1 MIRKYESKELYLKQ
15 KKANTFDLWQYE
27 MDVKEIIKNV
37 ALKGDEALKQY
48 TKKWDLCVLET
59 IKVTEE
65 EIQEAYEL
73 ISEPLLK
80 ALKNA
85 RDNIEAYHRMQ
96 LPREAL
102 IEKDNCFLKE
112 RILPLQSVGI
122 YVPGGKAAYPSTVLM
137 NGIPGKIAGVKR
149 LVMVSPPDRE
159 GKLKPSVLVAAS
171 LVGIHEIY
179 KIGGAQSIAALA
191 FGTESIPPVKKI
203 IGPGNAY
210 VALAKKILSEQV
222 GIDMVAGPSEIMI
235 LADDSANPEFV
246 AADMIAQAEHDEN
259 ATALLV
265 STSKKLLNEVD
276 QTLKM
281 QVENHERRKIILE
294 SLRKHGALV
303 YVKSIEEM
311 VELANDI
318 APEHLE
324 IMINKPEKV
333 AEKIE
338 SAGAIFLGNYTP
350 EALGDYYAGP
360 NHTLP
365 TSGTAKFSSP
375 LNVMDYMKR
384 TSIMQYT
391 KEKLLEASED
401 IITIAKD
408 EGLYG
413 HGEAVR
419 IRRK

>member
-1 MIRKYESKELYLKQ
+1 MIRIYESKELYLKQ
-15 KKANTFDLWQYE
+15 KKLNTFDLWQYE
-27 MDVKEIIKNV
+27 KEVKGIIQNV
-37 ALKGDEALKQY
+37 DLNGDEALKLY
-48 TKKWDLCVLET
+48 TKQWDLCKLDALRVS
-59 IKVTEE
+59 EE
-65 EIQEAYEL
+65 EIQEAFKL
-73 ISEPLLK
+73 IPDPLLK

-85 RDNIEAYHRMQ
+85 KDNIEAYHKLQM
-96 LPREAL
+96 PRGAL

-112 RILPLQSVGI
+112 RISPLQSVGI

-149 LVMVSPPDRE
+149 LVMVSPPNAE

-179 KIGGAQSIAALA
+179 KVGGAQSIAALA
-191 FGTESIPPVKKI
+191 LGTETISPVKKI
-203 IGPGNAY
+203 VGPGNAY
-210 VALAKKILSEQV
+210 VALAKKILSEKV
-222 GIDMVAGPSEIMI
+222 GIDMIAGPSEIMI

-259 ATALLV
+259 ATSLLV
-265 STSKKLLNEVD
+265 SSSEALLNQVKEAIM
-276 QTLKM
+276 K
-281 QVENHERRKIILE
+281 QVERHQRKEIIIK
-294 SLRKHGALV
+294 SFTNQGALV
-303 YVKSIEEM
+303 YVENVKDMI
-311 VELANDI
+311 ELANDI

-324 IMINKPEKV
+324 IMMLNADKI
-333 AEKIE
+333 AEEVE

-375 LNVMDYMKR
+375 LNVMDFMKR
-384 TSIMQYT
+384 TSIIKYT
-391 KEKLLEASED
+391 KEKLLEASGD
-401 IITIAKD
+401 IITIALD

-413 HGEAVR
+413 HGEAIR